1 MKSNSARHNMHT
13 YRIRTHTDVYYYLGN
28 VVNNA
33 QLNVSLSY
41 LGLFFLCLW
50 THIHAT
56 TAASLIIP
64 TSTTPPTPPA
74 TGVISKLSS
83 TPVATG
89 VVESAPKVVG
99 LTQSA
104 FTVNESTSIGQLG
117 YTLIL
122 LLWTMT
128 DV

>member
-1 MKSNSARHNMHT
+1 MHVT
-13 YRIRTHTDVYYYLGN
+13 TCTLIVLEHTDVYYYLGN

-41 LGLFFLCLW
+41 LGLLFLCLW

-56 TAASLIIP
+56 TAASMIIP

-74 TGVISKLSS
+74 TGVIPKLFS

-89 VVESAPKVVG
+89 VVESVPKVVG

-122 LLWTMT
+122 LLWTMP

>member
-1 MKSNSARHNMHT
+1 MESNSHVT
-13 YRIRTHTDVYYYLGN
+13 TCTLIVLEHTDVYYYLGN

-74 TGVISKLSS
+74 TGVIPKLSS

-89 VVESAPKVVG
+89 VVESVPKVVG